1 MCAVECFLF
10 TYLSDTAWCL
20 ISVLGNSI
28 FVEMSFIIF
37 HIYPHPSTVWY
48 VVCLCWFRSISTN
61 TSKEFHIRS
70 YHTLILGSR
79 TGPDGSPQRLRS
91 CHLQWSPSWWGP
103 KAGGVGEG
111 LELRPARVAQQW
123 QHPQQA
129 QQAQQQAQ
137 QQQDQPDTTRWKNY
151 MGLVGGF
158 REPFICHY
166 YWENPR
172 HYTPN
177 LKKASPKFCDQKY
190 RGRLNALHEVEI
202 LQVYHTFASALIPP
216 KRVQFNEIHHN
227 PVQHGLIS
235 IFTSWFNIDTLHDI
249 KRDMFWT
256 REEDWYPRPS
266 KKQ

>member
-1 MCAVECFLF
+1 M
-10 TYLSDTAWCL
+10 
-20 ISVLGNSI
+20 
-28 FVEMSFIIF
+28 
-37 HIYPHPSTVWY
+37 WY
-48 VVCLCWFRSISTN
+48 VTYVCVDFEAYLPIQARNFISD
-61 TSKEFHIRS
+61 
-70 YHTLILGSR
+70 HTIPWALVPGR
-79 TGPDGSPQRLRS
+79 KDGSPQRLRS

-111 LELRPARVAQQW
+111 LELRPARVKSCATVTI
-123 QHPQQA
+123 
-129 QQAQQQAQ
+129 
-137 QQQDQPDTTRWKNY
+137 TTTSTTTSTTTARPTRHHQVEELH
-151 MGLVGGF
+151 GFSRGF